1 MITPHTTGCDSCSMI
16 SSQIKGIKRALK
28 QPELYTDD
36 EIRLLKRSLR
46 ELYQERTDLNRGKW
60 IWLMPKHNFK
70 VGDLVTYKDHTNNN
84 EYNKSDITF
93 ITNDYIVVCIH
104 RELKTPEEAEHA
116 VSKWREVKI
125 LVYSE
130 YWNNLIPNSK

>member
-1 MITPHTTGCDSCSMI
+1 
-16 SSQIKGIKRALK
+16 
-28 QPELYTDD
+28 
-36 EIRLLKRSLR
+36 
-46 ELYQERTDLNRGKW
+46 
-60 IWLMPKHNFK
+60 MPKHNFK

-84 EYNKSDITF
+84 TYDKSDITF
-93 ITNDYIVVCIH
+93 ISTDYIVVCIH

-130 YWNNLIPNSK
+130 YWNNLLPRTPNDSIQESPISNPQARRHD